1 MIQIFSSFEPEI
13 ENVWGS
19 TSTKITVSKNTSETR
34 YDNRRKQWVSDFK
47 GKKKL
52 VQTLKH
58 YGWWIVH
65 NFIAHPL
72 LAFLYK
78 LEISVKIHD
87 WTSQKLNK
95 INGTMHT
102 SIQSTFLHNCPLPNP
117 QNIWWWIIHNL
128 IIHPLIG
135 IIPCK
140 ITFNLHDL
148 SAKNMKTPGWV

>member
-1 MIQIFSSFEPEI
+1 MFEEAPP
-13 ENVWGS
+13 
-19 TSTKITVSKNTSETR
+19 TKITVSKNTSETR

-95 INGTMHT
+95 INGNMHT
-102 SIQSTFLHNCPLPNP
+102 SIQSNFY
-117 QNIWWWIIHNL
+117 IIL
-128 IIHPLIG
+128 RCQIL
-135 IIPCK
+135 K
-140 ITFNLHDL
+140 IY
-148 SAKNMKTPGWV
+148 GGG